1 MKIKQIDPTRLLDQ
15 LERKHNLEEAF
26 HETLKLTINEN
37 PNFPELL
44 PKFMNEELSFFI
56 VSNRQRCLQYMR
68 IIDPKT
74 PKNFSNRIAKIKLQF
89 QITRH
94 YLLSYFEIK
103 KLLNDQLYNAG

>member
-1 MKIKQIDPTRLLDQ
+1 MKIKQIDPRRLLEQ
-15 LERKHNLEEAF
+15 HERTHNLEEALQ
-26 HETLKLTINEN
+26 ESLKLTLKEN
-37 PNFPELL
+37 PNLLELL

-74 PKNFSNRIAKIKLQF
+74 PKNFSNLIAKIKLQF